1 MQARSPLALVA
12 LGASFLGGMAAGTA
26 YSQGTPPPKVLLVSS
41 MKVLPGKGEQYLN
54 LETKVWKP
62 LHQARIRAGNGR
74 SWALYE
80 VRFPS
85 GTSASRDYVTINV
98 FDSMLDF
105 DKLEDSLFK
114 ALPQVYPNKNAQ
126 QFLSETLATRDLTL
140 NELWVE
146 VDRVDRQ

>member
-12 LGASFLGGMAAGTA
+12 LGASFLGGIAVGTA
-26 YSQGTPPPKVLLVSS
+26 YSQAAPPPKVVLVSS
-41 MKVLPGKGEQYLN
+41 MKVLPGKDEQYFN
-54 LETKVWKP
+54 VETKVWKP
-62 LHQARIRAGNGR
+62 LHQARIKAGNGR

-98 FDSMLDF
+98 FDSMLEY
-105 DKLEDSLFK
+105 DKYEDSLFK
-114 ALPQVYPNKNAQ
+114 ALAQVYPNKNGQ
-126 QFLSETLATRDLTL
+126 QLLSETVATRDLTL

>member
-12 LGASFLGGMAAGTA
+12 LGASFLGGMAGGTA
-26 YSQGTPPPKVLLVSS
+26 HSQ
-41 MKVLPGKGEQYLN
+41 
-54 LETKVWKP
+54 
-62 LHQARIRAGNGR
+62 
-74 SWALYE
+74 

-105 DKLEDSLFK
+105 DRLEDSLFK

-126 QFLSETLATRDLTL
+126 QFLSETLAARDLTL